1 MNCHGILSII
11 RFTKK
16 DIFTYI
22 DGFDEAGIM
31 KYFFYFLKIATTLFF
46 WGPIFIYL
54 NNWTN
59 LWAFHYHV
67 FFVTFVHPH
76 RKLLLSNIK
85 TIEDKF
91 SQDKRKSWL
100 QKLDLK
106 SIKLHRNFK
115 RSSSTSPLLS
125 TNNHLLIFV
134 YYRRKEKIERVGSGI
149 HSQWWKRLLK
159 LLIRMPYW
167 WEDR

>member
-1 MNCHGILSII
+1 MLARRERKPQCSDKKKLCHWTWWTSRLIQLFICSIYSQQEHFLLLRKFIRRLILLRNPRENAMNCHGILSII

-100 QKLDLK
+100 Q
-106 SIKLHRNFK
+106 SWI
-115 RSSSTSPLLS
+115 
-125 TNNHLLIFV
+125 
-134 YYRRKEKIERVGSGI
+134 
-149 HSQWWKRLLK
+149 
-159 LLIRMPYW
+159 
-167 WEDR
+167 